1 MSSETGIIPENL
13 DLIDIDSTAIY
24 TVADLARHIKDTLVA
39 NPRFNGLL
47 LKGEISNFYR
57 AASGHI
63 YFNLG
68 DENCVIACAYFKNHQ
83 DASCDDLGDGLQ
95 IVAMGSL
102 TTYEPRS
109 QYQLNVKKIIPIG
122 DGLSAQ
128 RLKRLQEKLEGEG
141 LFDPGR
147 KRPLPR
153 LPRKVGIITS
163 KDSAAIMD
171 ILTVVKSR
179 CPKMDL
185 VMAYANIQGEGA
197 PGSIIR
203 ALDYLDRSNDVD
215 VIILARGGGPSKDFM
230 AFNDESLVRAI
241 ASISKP
247 VITGIGHEEDNC
259 LADLAA
265 DFRASTPTSAARAAI
280 PDVQELRKELED
292 LRRNLDRSYN
302 SYLMSLEIEE
312 KEAKLGKKEEEIK
325 QVLES
330 VASSKSNLL
339 KYKAIIAVL
348 IALLVFVIMV
358 FLMGG
363 FPV

>member
-1 MSSETGIIPENL
+1 
-13 DLIDIDSTAIY
+13 
-24 TVADLARHIKDTLVA
+24 
-39 NPRFNGLL
+39 
-47 LKGEISNFYR
+47 
-57 AASGHI
+57 
-63 YFNLG
+63 
-68 DENCVIACAYFKNHQ
+68 
-83 DASCDDLGDGLQ
+83 
-95 IVAMGSL
+95 
-102 TTYEPRS
+102 
-109 QYQLNVKKIIPIG
+109 
-122 DGLSAQ
+122 
-128 RLKRLQEKLEGEG
+128 
-141 LFDPGR
+141 
-147 KRPLPR
+147 
-153 LPRKVGIITS
+153 
-163 KDSAAIMD
+163 MD

-197 PGSIIR
+197 PGSMIR

-339 KYKAIIAVL
+339 KYKAIIAAL